1 MLAGV
6 GSEISDW
13 PFAAKSRTESAAGP
27 MVTDRAKNGDPELG
41 FGPLARALL
50 VLGRPKLR
58 AGERAPSTTANSY
71 FLLCLFL

>member
-13 PFAAKSRTESAAGP
+13 PFAEKSRTESAAGP

-41 FGPLARALL
+41 FGPPMRGPAPAEAIGSGGIAL
-50 VLGRPKLR
+50 VG
-58 AGERAPSTTANSY
+58 
-71 FLLCLFL
+71 